1 MLRTRFFVAS
11 SIMLTI
17 GAALIFLLVKSDHST
32 AYPFMPEQAIPQG
45 EAIWEID
52 NSPAKALELNTFR
65 ISLRDLAGEPITDA
79 SLRMQLDMIGMVCGD
94 YSFALT
100 ESSPG
105 VYEGEGMP
113 LMAGRWKADL
123 TIAHP
128 AFETIEL
135 SNAFKAVY
143 D

>member
-1 MLRTRFFVAS
+1 MLRTSIFVAS
-11 SIMLTI
+11 AIMMTI

-45 EAIWEID
+45 EVIWELD
-52 NSPAKALELNTFR
+52 NSPAKALELNAFK
-65 ISLRDLAGEPITDA
+65 ISLRDLTGKPITGA
-79 SLRMQLDMIGMVCGD
+79 SLRMQLDMIGMLCGD
-94 YSFALT
+94 YSFVLT

-105 VYEGEGMP
+105 IYEGEGMP

-128 AFETIEL
+128 AFESIEL
-135 SNAFKAVY
+135 SNAFQAVY
-143 D
+143 N